1 MYRKAMSKT
10 MTALLAASLAMGAGT
25 VSAETT
31 QPASNNP
38 SEHAFDNKI
47 IKRINADNMYNTI
60 ALLSQQPREAGTEG
74 EWKAVQYIKSQF
86 EKYGYQTELQSFPI
100 YEAKE
105 GATGTATVN
114 GQAIDTH
121 VFSGSYNGDVTGEL
135 VYVGKAFAEDV
146 KDVDLTGKIALIER
160 GVNPFVEKIQNVI
173 NKGAVGAIM
182 FNREGASGNN
192 FGVVDHGQDI
202 PAVAITRDQGL
213 DLVKQL
219 EESDTPINASIHVE
233 GSGFI
238 EKTSYNVIA
247 SKKPNPN
254 KDTGQIVSIGA
265 HHDSVHGGPG
275 ANDDASGVSAVLELA
290 RVMANTPTDTELRFV
305 TFGAEEL
312 GLVGSYYYASHL
324 SEEEAKKHAAH
335 FQMDMIGS
343 KDAGSDYPAG
353 GLIMFTIDGK
363 PNLVTN
369 LGNSAGARTASED
382 IPYGQLGRSDHEPF
396 HVLGIPTALFIHAPL
411 EPWYHTPEDTLE
423 HIDKDKLKQAAD
435 IVGAAVYQIARP
447 DTPALENAQVA
458 PPDPDT
464 ITPPYDPDR
473 PVD

>member
-10 MTALLAASLAMGAGT
+10 MTALLAAALTMSAGT
-25 VSAETT
+25 VSAETSPSAQT
-31 QPASNNP
+31 NP
-38 SEHAFDNKI
+38 SSHAFDNKI

-74 EWKAVQYIKSQF
+74 EWQAVQYIKSQF
-86 EKYGYQTELQSFPI
+86 EKYGYETELQPFPI
-100 YEAKE
+100 YDAKE
-105 GATGTATVN
+105 GATGTASAGGKDLDV
-114 GQAIDTH
+114 H
-121 VFSGSYNGDVTGEL
+121 VFSGSFNGDVTSEL
-135 VYVGKAFAEDV
+135 VYVKKAYPEEVPDSV
-146 KDVDLTGKIALIER
+146 KGKIALVER
-160 GVNPFVEKIQNVI
+160 GDLSFIEKMENVI
-173 NKGAVGAIM
+173 DKGAVGVIM
-182 FNREGASGNN
+182 FNREGASGND
-192 FGVVDHGQDI
+192 FGVVDPGQNI
-202 PAVAITRDQGL
+202 PAVAISREQGL
-213 DLVKQL
+213 ELVDQL
-219 EESDTPINASIHVE
+219 KSGPVGASIHVE

-290 RVMANTPTDTELRFV
+290 RVMADTPTDTELRFV
-305 TFGAEEL
+305 TFGAEEK
-312 GLVGSYYYASHL
+312 GLLGSYHYASEL
-324 SEEEAKKHAAH
+324 TKEEVKNHVAH

-343 KDAGSDYPAG
+343 RNAGGDYPAG

-369 LGNSAGARTASED
+369 LGNSAGARTASEN
-382 IPYGQLGRSDHEPF
+382 IPYGHLGRSDHEPF
-396 HVLGIPTALFIHAPL
+396 QLLGIPSALFIHAPL
-411 EPWYHTPEDTLE
+411 EPEYHTPQDTIE

-435 IVGAAVYQIARP
+435 IVGAAAYQIARP
-447 DTPALENAQVA
+447 DTPALENARVA
-458 PPDPDT
+458 PPNPDT
-464 ITPPYDPDR
+464 ITPPSDPDR